1 MTLVA
6 PAISAGSRTAP
17 AATRSAQSSAQSS
30 AGSLRDPAVDLVRAA
45 CLIAVVAV
53 HALMVGVSAPGG
65 VVKLENALEAWGGF
79 TVFSWFAQMMPL
91 FFVLG
96 GFASATHLR
105 RVRAG
110 GVEAS
115 DYVALRLRRLLP
127 VPLAAALAVVIALA
141 GLTGAG
147 LDPEFL
153 TEAGWRIS
161 QPLWFLGVYVLCSAL
176 VPAALRLHERAP
188 ARTLVVLGIGILTVD
203 VVRAATGV
211 DAIGFANLL
220 FVWLF
225 VQQLGFWLA
234 DGRAPSL
241 RQAGLAVLAIA
252 ALMLTGLSPANL
264 FEALNPPTAALALLG
279 VVQLAVFSALRSR
292 LRAWA
297 SLPRVQRVSDAVN
310 GAAMTIYSWHMPVV
324 VLLAGLLLLAD
335 PIAGAGSL
343 LPAPLAPEWWLSR
356 PVWLAVA
363 SLAVAGVVALA
374 VRLERRP
381 RPAPQSGQDA
391 VGPSGAA
398 SARAHTALTTLA
410 VLTGAGGVLVILAA
424 TGAFWAWVIGAT
436 MMGTA
441 IKLATPRP
449 APSPRLNGAHLDVAQ
464 NANATPSRI
473 P

>member
-1 MTLVA
+1 MSLVA
-6 PAISAGSRTAP
+6 PAPLAGSRIPSAV
-17 AATRSAQSSAQSS
+17 ARSAASN

-65 VVKLENALEAWGGF
+65 VVQLENALEAWDGF

-110 GVEAS
+110 RVGAG

-153 TEAGWRIS
+153 AEAGWRIS

-188 ARTLVVLGIGILTVD
+188 ARTVAALGLGIVAVD
-203 VVRAATGV
+203 VVRAATGI
-211 DAIGFANLL
+211 DAVGFANLL

-234 DGRAPSL
+234 DGRTPSL

-279 VVQLAVFSALRSR
+279 IVQLAVFSALRSR

-297 SLPRVQRVSDAVN
+297 ALPRVQRVSDAIN

-324 VLLAGLLLLAD
+324 VLLAGLLLLAA
-335 PIAGAGSL
+335 PVAGSL

-363 SLAVAGVVALA
+363 SFSVAGVVALA

-381 RPAPQSGQDA
+381 RPSSQSGQNEA
-391 VGPSGAA
+391 RRSGAI
-398 SARAHTALTTLA
+398 SARSRAAITTLA
-410 VLTGAGGVLVILAA
+410 VLAGAGGVLIILAA
-424 TGAFWAWVIGAT
+424 TGALWAWVIGAT
-436 MMGTA
+436 MMGAA
-441 IKLATPRP
+441 IKLATPLP
-449 APSPRLNGAHLDVAQ
+449 APSPLLSGTGVDVTQ